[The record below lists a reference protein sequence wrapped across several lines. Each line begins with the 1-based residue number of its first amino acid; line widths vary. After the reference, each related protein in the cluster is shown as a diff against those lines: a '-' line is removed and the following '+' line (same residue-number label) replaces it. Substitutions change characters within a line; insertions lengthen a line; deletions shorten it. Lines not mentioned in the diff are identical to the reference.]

1 MSTPSDNPATQV
13 PAKTEPVKTEATK
26 TKPTRIW
33 YPTQREMVASHVMA
47 SLLEGARGP
56 VPVPE
61 QTLVAAAA
69 TAVAA
74 ADALIKAL
82 ENPADLV

>member
-1 MSTPSDNPATQV
+1 MTTPADANPTQT
-13 PAKTEPVKTEATK
+13 PAKTDAAKPDAAK
-26 TKPTRIW
+26 TKPSRIW

-56 VPVPE
+56 APVPE